1 MLSVVVLF
9 LRYFDFLVIK
19 QEKQLPPKNLTNI
32 TMNGGMLHEHLRL
45 ATQQNISQPQ
55 YD

>member
-9 LRYFDFLVIK
+9 YVVSTLGSFSRKNCSLPRIK
-19 QEKQLPPKNLTNI
+19 QISL
-32 TMNGGMLHEHLRL
+32 GMLHEHLRL